1 MWAVYP
7 DNETTNSSQSGS
19 HLGPLPAEEVVVET
33 RWGEP
38 LPLAELLDELLQ
50 VVAPELQSVPESE
63 DPRPRRGMLGL
74 CQLKSLELFAV
85 HWPKILRPEPIGPW
99 WDADLF
105 VLSPNPSC
113 QPQTSQTTKGLLPRA
128 SPRPNEVDF

>member
-1 MWAVYP
+1 
-7 DNETTNSSQSGS
+7 
-19 HLGPLPAEEVVVET
+19 VVVET

-38 LPLAELLDELLQ
+38 LPLAELLDELLQVVAPELLDELLQVVAPELLDELLQ